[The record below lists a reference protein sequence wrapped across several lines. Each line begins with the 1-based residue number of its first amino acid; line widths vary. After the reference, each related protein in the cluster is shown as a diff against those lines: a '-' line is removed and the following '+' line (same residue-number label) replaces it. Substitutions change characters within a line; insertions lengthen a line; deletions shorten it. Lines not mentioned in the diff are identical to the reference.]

1 MKLIFNTEECEK
13 KKIPLDSMCQLLA
26 LYFKTPIE
34 KDSYKYLWE
43 KDYIRVEE
51 FNAEMIPI
59 KFSITR
65 NGIDIIES
73 LFLNSEF
80 ISTKEEDFEDIA
92 EALREVFPQGRK
104 PGTTLMW
111 RGSSLEVIKKLKT
124 LKKKT
129 GIILNKE
136 VIIEAAKKYI
146 ESFNG
151 NYSYMQILPYFILKQ
166 MPVNGVYEE
175 KSQLLSFIENK
186 DGDTTTNRE
195 WTAEL
200 R

>member
-13 KKIPLDSMCQLLA
+13 KQIPLDSMCQLLA
-26 LYFKTPIE
+26 LYFKAPIE

-51 FNAEMIPI
+51 FDAKMIPI

-65 NGIDIIES
+65 TGIDIIES
-73 LFLNSEF
+73 LCLNSEF

-136 VIIEAAKKYI
+136 VIVEAAKKYI

-166 MPVNGVYEE
+166 VPVNGVYEE

-186 DGDTTTNRE
+186 DGDTTTNSE

>member
-51 FNAEMIPI
+51 FDAEMIPI

-65 NGIDIIES
+65 AGIDIIES